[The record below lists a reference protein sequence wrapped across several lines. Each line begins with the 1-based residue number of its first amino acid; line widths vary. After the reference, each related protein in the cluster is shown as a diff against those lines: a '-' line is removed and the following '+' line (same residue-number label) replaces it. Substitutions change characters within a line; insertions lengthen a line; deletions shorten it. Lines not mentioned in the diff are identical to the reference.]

1 MVYTIFVD
9 FTIGEAGQYHNRYK
23 VGWLE
28 QDQSNVFQSTFH
40 PLKEFTTQKEAI
52 AFRNAMEVDAE
63 DFVKT
68 YWTPLS

>member
-1 MVYTIFVD
+1 MTYTIFTD
-9 FTIGEAGQYHNRYK
+9 PGYNGEPNRYT

-28 QDQSNVFQSTFH
+28 QDNDHPFLSKFH
-40 PLKEFTTQKEAI
+40 PIQLFRGNQAEAI